1 MNAEE
6 YASRISRIETMWTLV
21 HDAHAQGEAQLAQAQ
36 EALLQRYT
44 GAIYRYLVAV
54 LRDPNAA
61 DEVFQEFAVKFL
73 RGAFRNADPGRGRFR
88 DLVKKSL
95 WNLIHDHRNKERR
108 APAGIE
114 AESLIAAPESD
125 TPPES
130 DREFTDRWRDEIL
143 ERTWNA
149 LAEEEKNGKQPYH
162 AVLRFRAGNPELSSA
177 QMAKALSQ
185 QLGKPMSD
193 AAVRQVLHRAREKFA
208 DLLIAEVR
216 RSLVCD
222 DDEALHDELTEL
234 GLMSYCQPALA
245 KAPRTN

>member
-21 HDAHAQGEAQLAQAQ
+21 RDAHTEGDAHLAKSQ

-54 LRDPNAA
+54 MRDPNAA

-73 RGAFRNADPGRGRFR
+73 RGAFRNADPDRGRFR

-95 WNLIHDHRNKERR
+95 WNLIHDHRNKQRR
-108 APAGIE
+108 MPGAIE
-114 AESLIAAPESD
+114 SESMIAAPESD
-125 TPPES
+125 ATPRS
-130 DREFTDRWRDEIL
+130 DREFTERWRDEIL
-143 ERTWNA
+143 ERTWTA

-162 AVLRFRAGNPELSSA
+162 AVLRFRAGHAEMSSA

-193 AAVRQVLHRAREKFA
+193 AAVRQVLHRARDKFA

-216 RSLVCD
+216 RSLVSAD
-222 DDEALHDELTEL
+222 DDALRDELSEL
-234 GLMSYCQPALA
+234 GLLSYCQSALA
-245 KAPRTN
+245 KEPRTK

>member
-1 MNAEE
+1 MNSEDM
-6 YASRISRIETMWTLV
+6 ASRISRIETMWTLV

-54 LRDPNAA
+54 MRDPNAA

-95 WNLIHDHRNKERR
+95 WNLIHDHRNKTRR
-108 APAGIE
+108 APGGIE
-114 AESLIAAPESD
+114 AESAIAAPEAD
-125 TPPES
+125 TTPQS
-130 DREFTDRWRDEIL
+130 DREFVDRWREEIL
-143 ERTWNA
+143 NRTWTA

-162 AVLRFRAGNPELSSA
+162 AVLRFRAGHPDMSSS
-177 QMAKALSQ
+177 QMAQALSQ
-185 QLGKPMSD
+185 QLGKPMND

-208 DLLIAEVR
+208 DHLIAEVR
-216 RSLVCD
+216 RSLVSD
-222 DDEALHDELTEL
+222 DDEALRDELTEL
-234 GLMSYCQPALA
+234 GLLSYCQSALTKQA
-245 KAPRTN
+245 SE